1 MNNHEHK
8 HVNELSIPSYG
19 LGVNVVKL
27 LINSYDE
34 SLHTTT
40 HIVSIPG
47 PILVFLNRIIT
58 RDIYNDNIHC

>member
-8 HVNELSIPSYG
+8 HVNELSVPSYR

-34 SLHTTT
+34 SLHKTTT
-40 HIVSIPG
+40 YSQHFWP
-47 PILVFLNRIIT
+47 
-58 RDIYNDNIHC
+58 DIGVLK